1 MDYIMQ
7 QTYKCSNIPLLD
19 VIRMATLTPA
29 QMMKINDRKGK
40 IAEGYDADFVFL
52 DKELNVKA
60 VIARGKVCKNLN

>member
-1 MDYIMQ
+1 M
-7 QTYKCSNIPLLD
+7 LD